1 MLSVLAGRPAL
12 RVGVIA
18 AYVLLVEWSRA
29 LASTAPH
36 AATAALFLGGVAL
49 VLSGAGW
56 PLDRLGIGRSR
67 LAFRILGGGALAVG
81 VFLPAPARPGL
92 VPIPPPFLAFPAI
105 VGSIGQGNGF

>member
-67 LAFRILGGGALAVG
+67 LAFRIIGGCALGVVLPVTAAARLVSAPS
-81 VFLPAPARPGL
+81 LPAYLSLP
-92 VPIPPPFLAFPAI
+92 
-105 VGSIGQGNGF
+105 